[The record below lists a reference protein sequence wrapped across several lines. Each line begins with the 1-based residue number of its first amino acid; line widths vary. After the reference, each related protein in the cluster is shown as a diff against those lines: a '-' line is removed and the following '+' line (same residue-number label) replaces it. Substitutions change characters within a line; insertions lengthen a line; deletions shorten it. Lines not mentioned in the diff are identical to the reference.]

1 VIVIILFYRSLG
13 TLINLIE
20 ILIVVRILMSFLSID
35 PNNSIVRFIYELT
48 EPVLDPARKLI
59 AKLGINTGMFN
70 FSPLIAIFGM
80 RIIYSVIGNIIF

>member
-59 AKLGINTGMFN
+59 AKLGINTGMFD

>member
-1 VIVIILFYRSLG
+1 MIVIILFYRSLG

-59 AKLGINTGMFN
+59 AKLGINTGMFD